1 MAALMRRAAVFVLV
15 LGFAV
20 LGCQKTASERLLGKW
35 HGTKADGV
43 VSDVQVSANDAA
55 RSMELEFKKDVVTIR
70 PAKDKD
76 PLTARYFVLRED
88 RCSVVVV
95 TEKYGARDEQ
105 TITLDSD
112 DVMRWQVLQGKT
124 ITFERVAEPKDK
136 KTAAKSSAP

>member
-1 MAALMRRAAVFVLV
+1 MAALMRRAAVFGLM

-35 HGTKADGV
+35 RGTKADGV
-43 VSDVQVSANDAA
+43 VPDAQGAANDAA
-55 RSMELEFKKDVVTIR
+55 RGMELEFKKDVVTIR
-70 PAKDKD
+70 PAKEKD

-88 RCSVVVV
+88 RRSVVVV
-95 TEKYGARDEQ
+95 TEKDGARDEQ

-124 ITFERVAEPKDK
+124 ITFERVPEEKEK